1 MNLHVFPENW
11 DRESQM
17 IQYLAQSKQ
26 NIPIDDPR
34 KENLQKNLF
43 LVFCALCRVQFKNRA
58 NNYFDD
64 RLFQSYMEEL
74 QYQKD
79 PNKLYVE

>member
-17 IQYLAQSKQ
+17 IQCLAQSKQ

-43 LVFCALCRVQFKNRA
+43 LVFCALCRV
-58 NNYFDD
+58 
-64 RLFQSYMEEL
+64 
-74 QYQKD
+74 
-79 PNKLYVE
+79 